1 MQYGSYIYIG
11 SLRSRLHYYCSPLLD
26 TFFGCFQLFNIE
38 MISFFV
44 CISAI
49 LSGYHDSFRIKY
61 GTQYQGLQ
69 IVRRRAIF
77 SSVSSDGSEL
87 VDEDVKSLWE
97 TKAKVDAP
105 INKFTVKDFFQSLQS
120 PPTSSL
126 IGNSASIEF
135 FDEIH
140 GLGKQY
146 LKSTNIPHL
155 KDEAWR

>member
-1 MQYGSYIYIG
+1 
-11 SLRSRLHYYCSPLLD
+11 
-26 TFFGCFQLFNIE
+26 

-61 GTQYQGLQ
+61 GTRYQGLQ

-87 VDEDVKSLWE
+87 VDELSEDVKSLWE

>member
-1 MQYGSYIYIG
+1 M
-11 SLRSRLHYYCSPLLD
+11 H
-26 TFFGCFQLFNIE
+26 
-38 MISFFV
+38 
-44 CISAI
+44 
-49 LSGYHDSFRIKY
+49 
-61 GTQYQGLQ
+61 
-69 IVRRRAIF
+69 RRAIF

-87 VDEDVKSLWE
+87 VDELSEDVKSLWE